1 MTKYVIVGM
10 KIDFTELIA
19 QKESL
24 MLAIKTCEK
33 MAKRKSSHLKQVY
46 ENLNGILHI
55 LDTIQD
61 KAAENGLS
69 EEEVFGKNL
78 DDQ

>member
-1 MTKYVIVGM
+1 
-10 KIDFTELIA
+10 
-19 QKESL
+19 
-24 MLAIKTCEK
+24 
-33 MAKRKSSHLKQVY
+33 
-46 ENLNGILHI
+46 LNGILHI